1 MVYVFYFCRVM
12 DVSTGTCSRNIRLEP
27 LLKTTFVSIKA
38 NSRYLVMMDLLK
50 TYEFD
55 MMRFDPIRKKGT
67 NIFIFDLKA
76 FLSAD
81 EQDVLLSHNVV
92 SSSNYLF
99 SNSN

>member
-1 MVYVFYFCRVM
+1 M

-55 MMRFDPIRKKGT
+55 MMRFDPIEKKDIRT
-67 NIFIFDLKA
+67 
-76 FLSAD
+76 
-81 EQDVLLSHNVV
+81 
-92 SSSNYLF
+92 
-99 SNSN
+99 

>member
-1 MVYVFYFCRVM
+1 M
-12 DVSTGTCSRNIRLEP
+12 DVSSGICSRAIELEP
-27 LLKTTFVSIKA
+27 LLKTTMVSIKA

-55 MMRFDPIRKKGT
+55 MRFDPIRKKGT
-67 NIFIFDLKA
+67 NMFIFDLKA